1 MVKQNFKMGDAVQHK
16 SGGPKMI
23 VKGYE
28 PKDGEEVVCEWMN
41 KDDMPVEKA
50 FHQNVLH
57 IYDPPKPQIN
67 LTKIRG

>member
-1 MVKQNFKMGDAVQHK
+1 MTQQNFKMGDAVQHK

-50 FHQNVLH
+50 FHQNVLRS
-57 IYDPPKPQIN
+57 YDPPPPVLSSK
-67 LTKIRG
+67 LLR